1 MTQKGHVNCKWQVT
15 VKDAMQIML
24 LVRGWRGNE
33 YIIVAPLI
41 RSRLVIYQ
49 EWVYECDRDWGWY
62 MKSIKKKK
70 HENV

>member
-1 MTQKGHVNCKWQVT
+1 
-15 VKDAMQIML
+15 MQIML